1 MVYGECRAMEFAFVR
16 NGREETDRE
25 KIRAFAEAYG
35 LVLCGELAGANVG
48 RLWLE
53 KTAARR
59 GADDA
64 VSVFEKERE
73 RGTGCRGCRG
83 NWRNRSGEK
92 RRKRERG
99 TGRRSGEKRRGQCRN
114 EARRGSRGV
123 EGTGRGEN
131 GLQANK
137 AIYDRNRT

>member
-1 MVYGECRAMEFAFVR
+1 MEFAFVR

-35 LVLCGELAGANVG
+35 LVLCGELAGANIG
-48 RLWLE
+48 EAMAGNYAGERPE
-53 KTAARR
+53 KAAERR

-83 NWRNRSGEK
+83 NWRN
-92 RRKRERG
+92 
-99 TGRRSGEKRRGQCRN
+99 

-123 EGTGRGEN
+123 EGMGRGEN